1 MNRLRRAIAE
11 LHPASAALVMAT
23 GIVST
28 GLALFGWTLLSYA
41 LLVVAVA
48 AFAVLVVAY
57 AWRVVAYPRRVVAD
71 AQDPGRAFGY
81 FTLVAAAN
89 VVGIRLGLDHRPFAT
104 AALALAAIPV
114 WLLLTY
120 AVPAALVTGNRL
132 RDGAA
137 PDERHLVPVGGEHPV
152 RRRGGGRR
160 GGLASRPGG
169 PLAPLAVAFWSIGV
183 VLYVI
188 LTCLVTTRLLAD
200 PVDPHALGPA
210 YWVYMGDTA
219 ITVLAAAKI
228 LALPATLPVLV
239 ATRDVV
245 SGVAFVLWAFGTW
258 WIPMLLLFTVWR
270 HFVPGAR
277 MGYEPTLWG
286 MVFPLGM
293 YAVAGASYG
302 DATGLGF
309 MVAIARVEVWVG
321 FVAWTGVAIAMAR
334 ALLRPSRAGPARTAD
349 SDSPPGLT
357 RRTR

>member
-1 MNRLRRAIAE
+1 MRRVRRAVAE
-11 LHPASAALVMAT
+11 LHPSSAALVMAT

-28 GLALFGWTLLSYA
+28 GLALFGWTLLSRA

-48 AFAVLVVAY
+48 AFAVLLVAY
-57 AWRVVAYPRRVVAD
+57 AWRAVAYPRRVMAD

-89 VVGIRLGLDHRPFAT
+89 VVGIRLDLDHHVVAT
-104 AALALAAIPV
+104 AALALASVPV

-120 AVPAALVTGNRL
+120 AVPAALVTGNRVRAVL
-132 RDGAA
+132 PRMNGTWFLWVVATQSVAA
-137 PDERHLVPVGGEHPV
+137 AVATVAGWRP
-152 RRRGGGRR
+152 
-160 GGLASRPGG
+160 GLAG
-169 PLAPLAVAFWSIGV
+169 PLAPPAVAFWGIGV

-228 LALPATLPVLV
+228 LALPSTLPILV
-239 ATRDVV
+239 ETRQVV

-293 YAVAGASYG
+293 YAAASAAFGAQ
-302 DATGLGF
+302 TGLGF
-309 MVAIARVEVWVG
+309 MVTIARVEIWVG
-321 FVAWTGVAIAMAR
+321 FTAWLGVAVAMVR
-334 ALLRPSRAGPARTAD
+334 AALPERPRQR
-349 SDSPPGLT
+349 
-357 RRTR
+357 